1 MASDVRVGVDLPRMT
16 IPNMDLP
23 RMTIPLYGLRLIAT
37 DCSACL
43 LVLLIAVDGS
53 LARAGPALVYAR

>member
-23 RMTIPLYGLRLIAT
+23 RMTIPLY
-37 DCSACL
+37 
-43 LVLLIAVDGS
+43 
-53 LARAGPALVYAR
+53 